1 MVSEKE
7 GFPHR
12 LTTEAEWEYAC
23 RAETTTP
30 FHIGNTLPQMFLKNA
45 DAKRQG
51 YETVPFFV
59 GEAPPNNRDYTT
71 CTVMVR
77 SRAMTGTDL
86 TGQRAG

>member
-59 GEAPPNNRDYTT
+59 GEAPPNN
-71 CTVMVR
+71 
-77 SRAMTGTDL
+77 
-86 TGQRAG
+86 